1 MTAKDEARPVGAK
14 VDPLPAGTKPDG
26 RPLFGRYVILEHV
39 DAAKHGRDLYRSFAD
54 SDPMGD
60 LWIYMGYGPFDDL
73 EQFLGWL
80 AGREASTD
88 PLFYAFLRKSDG
100 KAAGMGAFMR
110 HDPPNGVIEI
120 GHIWLSPGLQRTRE
134 ATECIYLMMRH
145 AFEDLG
151 VRRLE
156 WKCDALNAASRRAAK
171 RFGFTFEGIFRQ
183 HYVVKGRNRDTAW
196 FSIIDREWPQAREAF
211 DRWLDAKNF
220 DAEGKER
227 SKLRMGPNPK
237 ERHGRI

>member
-1 MTAKDEARPVGAK
+1 MTSRGETRPVGAK

-54 SDPMGD
+54 SDPDGD
-60 LWIYMGYGPFDDL
+60 LWTYMGYGPFDDL
-73 EQFLGWL
+73 EPFLAWL
-80 AGREASTD
+80 SGREASSD

-110 HDPPNGVIEI
+110 HDPPNGAIEI
-120 GHIWLSPGLQRTRE
+120 GHIWLSPSLQRTRE

-145 AFEDLG
+145 TFEDLG

-183 HYVVKGRNRDTAW
+183 HYIVKGRNRDTAW
-196 FSIIDREWPQAREAF
+196 FSMIDKEWAQAGAAF
-211 DRWLDAKNF
+211 ERWLDARNF
-220 DAEGKER
+220 DATGKEHL
-227 SKLRMGPNPK
+227 KLKIVVKNS
-237 ERHGRI
+237 

>member
-1 MTAKDEARPVGAK
+1 MTSRSEARPVGAK

-39 DAAKHGRDLYRSFAD
+39 DASKHGRELYRSFAE
-54 SDPMGD
+54 SDPDGD
-60 LWIYMGYGPFDDL
+60 LWTYMGYGPFADL
-73 EQFLGWL
+73 EQFLTWVK
-80 AGREASTD
+80 GREASTE

-120 GHIWLSPGLQRTRE
+120 GHIWLSPGLQNTRE

-156 WKCDALNAASRRAAK
+156 WKCDALNAESRRAAK
-171 RFGFTFEGIFRQ
+171 RFGFVFEGVFRQ

-196 FSIIDREWPQAREAF
+196 FSMIDQEWASARAAF

-220 DAEGKER
+220 DAAGREL
-227 SKLRMGPNPK
+227 SKLRMASDEVK
-237 ERHGRI
+237 SRS

>member
-1 MTAKDEARPVGAK
+1 MTGRGEAKPIGGRVE
-14 VDPLPAGTKPDG
+14 PLPAGTKPDG

-39 DAAKHGRDLYRSFAD
+39 DVSKHGRDLYRSFAE
-54 SDPMGD
+54 SDPEGD
-60 LWIYMGYGPFDDL
+60 LWTYMGYGPFENL
-73 EQFLGWL
+73 EQFLTWL
-80 AGREASTD
+80 ESRQASVD
-88 PLFYAFLRKSDG
+88 PLFYAFHRKSDG

-134 ATECIYLMMRH
+134 ATESIYLMMRH

-156 WKCDALNAASRRAAK
+156 WKCDALNAASRQAAK

-183 HYVVKGRNRDTAW
+183 HYIVKGRNRDTAW
-196 FSIIDREWPQAREAF
+196 FSLIDKEWADAREAF
-211 DRWLDAKNF
+211 DHWLDAKNF
-220 DAEGKER
+220 DAAGKER
-227 SKLRMGPNPK
+227 SKLRMASNS
-237 ERHGRI
+237 ERRHGRT

>member
-1 MTAKDEARPVGAK
+1 MTSRSEARPVGAK
-14 VDPLPAGTKPDG
+14 VDLLPAGTKPDG

-39 DAAKHGRDLYRSFAD
+39 DASKHGSELYRSFAE
-54 SDPMGD
+54 SDPDGD
-60 LWIYMGYGPFDDL
+60 LWTYMVYGPFDDL
-73 EQFLGWL
+73 EQFLAWL
-80 AGREASTD
+80 APRESSSD

-120 GHIWLSPGLQRTRE
+120 GHIWLSPGLQNTRE

-156 WKCDALNAASRRAAK
+156 WKTNALNEESRRAAE

-196 FSIIDREWPQAREAF
+196 FSMIDQEWATARAAF

-220 DAEGKER
+220 DAAGKEH
-227 SKLRMGPNPK
+227 SKLRIGSNS
-237 ERHGRI
+237 